1 MGRNAQASASLLAL
15 GLLIAAPVGAA
26 AAAALPGAAPLAPVG
41 PARLSLEQVLEQGLP
56 ASLRL
61 QRADRAVERDGAA
74 SQLQRALLLPQLQLL
89 GLASY
94 TQVGTSVGVLTNL
107 PTFGD
112 LSLSLQQNGYAVLR
126 NSFGNAG
133 VVLDVNLLPL
143 RQLAELSA
151 SRSREQA
158 SLASRRESERQS
170 RFELVS
176 AYRELQLRQA
186 LVPVWQSALAASR
199 SIEADVVAIERR
211 GLAARIDVLR
221 ARALR
226 AADEQGLAQM
236 LAQLAAAREQLATL
250 LRWPAGSAPEAAEPI
265 APAAAWP
272 LDLATT
278 LERAQRERP
287 LLQAL
292 QQQQRSLRAQA
303 RAARAALYPSFSLLA
318 GAGYSGDQLSVPVLR
333 QGGSIDGPIPLAL
346 PNLEQSGGAAGS
358 FYNWGVAL
366 LLRQPL
372 YDGGRAGSAARVAE
386 REDRLLQADEQLAR
400 QQIRLDVTRAWSSL
414 QAAPLAIAAAR
425 EAVAAGERS
434 LRDAQLRYRAQVDP
448 LTEVLLVQRD
458 LQASRASLFG
468 TITRQQLDRA
478 LLERETGE
486 AGDAAGVPAP
496 QAP

>member
-1 MGRNAQASASLLAL
+1 MGRYAKGSASLLAL
-15 GLLIAAPVGAA
+15 GLLIASPVGAA
-26 AAAALPGAAPLAPVG
+26 LAAARPGASPIAPLTPVG
-41 PARLSLEQVLEQGLP
+41 PVRLSLEQVLEQGLP

-61 QRADRAVERDGAA
+61 QRAERVVDRDAAA
-74 SQLQRALLLPQLQLL
+74 SDLQRALLLPQLQLL

-133 VVLDVNLLPL
+133 LVLDVNLLPL

-170 RFELVS
+170 RFDLVS

-186 LVPVWQSALAASR
+186 LVPVWQSALVASR

-211 GLAARIDVLR
+211 GLAARIDVMR

-250 LRWPAGSAPEAAEPI
+250 LRWPAGSAPEAADPI

-272 LDLATT
+272 LDLALT
-278 LERAQRERP
+278 LEQAERERP

-303 RAARAALYPSFSLLA
+303 RAARSALYPSFSLLA

-333 QGGSIDGPIPLAL
+333 QGGSIDGPIPLGL

-400 QQIRLDVTRAWSSL
+400 QQIRLDVTRAWSAL
-414 QAAPLAIAAAR
+414 QAAPLAIGAAR
-425 EAVAAGERS
+425 EAVAAGERA

-478 LLERETGE
+478 LLERETGLAE
-486 AGDAAGVPAP
+486 AAGELVAP
-496 QAP
+496 